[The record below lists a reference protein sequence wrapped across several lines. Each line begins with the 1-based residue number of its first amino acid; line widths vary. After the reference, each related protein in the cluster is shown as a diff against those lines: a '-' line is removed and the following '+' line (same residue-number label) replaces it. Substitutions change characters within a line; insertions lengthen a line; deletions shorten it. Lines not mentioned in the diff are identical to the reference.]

1 LGPALTGKFLDLNFA
16 PALNPWNHSSVF
28 VDGFMLLAFIVL
40 LTGTFLW
47 AANHRYD
54 FPAKKADRVLL

>member
-1 LGPALTGKFLDLNFA
+1 LDLNFA

-47 AANHRYD
+47 VANHRYD